1 MRSRNLMKEPFD
13 IPVEKI
19 RLESTLNLERII
31 ATISLIKPTSS
42 TPRIFAGG
50 QQTGPAANDVK

>member
-1 MRSRNLMKEPFD
+1 MKEPFD